1 MSLLAFVRWFM
12 LLLLVSLSHGMD
24 YVTIGNPALR
34 FSRLILGTDHLGKGG
49 EEQATAVLNEAL
61 RLGINAFDTAPIYS
75 ESIEMILG
83 AWLRSLERNDLFV
96 ITKGGFPVDTGPGT
110 YQSRLKGSVDE
121 IAANVF
127 EELKGSRA
135 MYSQPIT
142 IYLMHRD
149 DNDYLDYKRIV
160 RERTPADT
168 ILRALSLSHLASQYQ
183 MIGLSNWENS
193 RVEEALSVQIPGV
206 LRPVCRSP
214 YFSLLEMSDVTI
226 HSGGVQVKHEDM
238 MNPDFQKGIRIMTY
252 SPLGGFPI
260 FSRSW
265 EEAEK
270 EALTLKNE
278 DERYWGHVYD
288 AIFHEANKKRW
299 KRLEQF
305 TQAFNQKHQSH
316 YTMDQ
321 MAHAWVLAHPRS
333 DFMIIGP
340 RNIEQLRRTVG
351 ALELSKHLSSEDLD
365 YLYRNELSNSE

>member
-83 AWLRSLERNDLFV
+83 AWLRSIERNDLFV

-142 IYLMHRD
+142 VYLMHRD
-149 DNDYLDYKRIV
+149 DNDYLDYKRIA
-160 RERTPADT
+160 RDRTPADT
-168 ILRALSLSHLASQYQ
+168 ILRALSLPHLASQYQ

-206 LRPVCRSP
+206 LRPVCCSP

-270 EALTLKNE
+270 DALTLKNE
-278 DERYWGHVYD
+278 QERYWGHVYD

-340 RNIEQLRRTVG
+340 CNIEQLRRTVG
-351 ALELSKHLSSEDLD
+351 ALELSKLLSLKDLD
-365 YLYRNELSNSE
+365 YLYRNMD